1 MLGKCINIRKPTF
14 KKTDLNPYSHG
25 VYIPAREAG
34 NKQINKRICDISKG
48 DEVLRRKLEL
58 QE

>member
-14 KKTDLNPYSHG
+14 KKTDLNPCSHG
-25 VYIPAREAG
+25 VYIPAREAD

-48 DEVLRRKLEL
+48 D
-58 QE
+58 